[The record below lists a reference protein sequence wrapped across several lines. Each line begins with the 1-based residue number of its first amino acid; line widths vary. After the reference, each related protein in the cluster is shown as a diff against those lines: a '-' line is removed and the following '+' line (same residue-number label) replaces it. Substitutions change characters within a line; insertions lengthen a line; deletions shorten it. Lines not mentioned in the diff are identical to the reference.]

1 MAGPRR
7 AGAVAREAPRLRQ
20 AVDAALPRLN
30 PMQSLSSVCRH
41 PQLPEDE
48 EINNPNE
55 AGAD

>member
-20 AVDAALPRLN
+20 DVDAAMPHPN
-30 PMQSLSSVCRH
+30 PTRSLLLVCRH